1 MTSPT
6 IVGLANRITLLRLA
20 LIPLCVA
27 LLLAALFGLAAVV
40 FLLLSFSDA
49 IDGYV
54 ARKYNQVSE
63 LGKQLDPLVDKIL
76 VMTVLIGLAALGK
89 ANPVPVML
97 ICAREFIVASLRTQK
112 VFAASQIAKWKTVAQ
127 SAAVIMLLLN
137 LPLAGAVLWL
147 AVLLSLISGAAYLWS
162 SPFFKQLKLS

>member
-27 LLLAALFGLAAVV
+27 LLLATLYGLATVV

-54 ARKYNQVSE
+54 ARKYKQVSE
-63 LGKQLDPLVDKIL
+63 LGKQLDPLADKIL

-97 ICAREFIVASLRTQK
+97 ICAREFIVASIRTQK
-112 VFAASQIAKWKTVAQ
+112 VFGASQLAKLKTVSQMVAI
-127 SAAVIMLLLN
+127 VMLMLN
-137 LPLAGAVLWL
+137 LPLAGLVLWL
-147 AVLLSLISGAAYLWS
+147 AVLLSLISGVAYLWQ
-162 SPFFKQLKLS
+162 SPFLKQLKLS